1 MPVGWL
7 FDGIFDWLGER
18 VLGALDWLV
27 DFLTSA
33 FFTSPDVAVLPQ
45 VQALAQRSAMIV
57 QAVYGLAIVVA
68 AIIGMTHGS
77 VQIRYALKDLL
88 PRLVFAFLASG
99 FGLPLCSGLIEIA
112 NVLTTAM
119 VGDVA
124 SGPRVVRFVGEQ
136 VKAALLDKATAAISL
151 ILGLLIVILFFQLL
165 FGWIVRVTTLLVL
178 AGTAPIAF
186 ACYGLPQ
193 TQAVSQLWWRC
204 LLGALGIPMLQGVAF
219 SAVIDLVVDPDHAL
233 PVLLG
238 LPASNLLNLLIVAC
252 LLIVTVRIPKLVA
265 RYAATRAGST
275 SPVGIVIR
283 AVAVQTVGRNLPIPG
298 VRRMLR

>member
-18 VLGALDWLV
+18 VLDALDWLV

-33 FFTSPDVAVLPQ
+33 FFTSPDVTVLPQ

-57 QAVYGLAIVVA
+57 QTTFGLLIIVA
-68 AIIGMTHGS
+68 AMIGMTHGS
-77 VQIRYALKDLL
+77 VQIRYELKDLL
-88 PRLVFAFLASG
+88 PRLVFAFIASG
-99 FGLPLCSGLIEIA
+99 FALPLCAGLIEVA
-112 NVLTTAM
+112 NALTTAM

-124 SGPRVVRFVGEQ
+124 SGPRVVRFVGQQ
-136 VKAALLDKATAAISL
+136 VRAALLDKSTAAISL

-186 ACYGLPQ
+186 ACYGLPH
-193 TQAVSQLWWRC
+193 TQAVAQLWWRS
-204 LLGALGIPMLQGVAF
+204 LLGSLGIPMLQGIAF
-219 SAVIDLVVDPDHAL
+219 AAVIDLVVDPDHAL

-238 LPASNLLNLLIVAC
+238 LPPSHLMNLIIVTC
-252 LLIVTVRIPKLVA
+252 LLVVTVRIPKLVA
-265 RYAATRAGST
+265 RYAATRGGST
-275 SPVGIVIR
+275 SPVGVVIR
-283 AVAVQTVGRNLPIPG
+283 AVAVQTVGRNLPIAG
-298 VRRMLR
+298 VRRMMR